1 VKRRGFE
8 TVRLQTFDV
17 YDRHIEPEM
26 AEMLV
31 ARGDDLSL
39 RGENI
44 QYLAR
49 KVGAPKGV
57 PEGLYHGDPT
67 RMHGALSV
75 AATEAETGLVTLE
88 VANTSQS
95 AWPVAGDRATCLLAE
110 WVDGNGDLRH
120 QHLMQPLVTPL
131 APGESGQIQLML
143 AGEGPGT
150 LRLHLYQQ
158 GVGVFSGRGRAAPLT
173 LPCAKEAFLKLVET
187 TPLPQGGP

>member
-1 VKRRGFE
+1 MIGEAAGFE

-26 AEMLV
+26 AQMLV

-49 KVGAPKGV
+49 KVGVPKGV

-67 RMHGALSV
+67 RMHGVLSV

-88 VANTSQS
+88 VENTSQS
-95 AWPVAGDRATCLLAE
+95 AWTVVGAGGSFTPPASVRLNSSGLRTAAAHCLATASSHSLSL
-110 WVDGNGDLRH
+110 
-120 QHLMQPLVTPL
+120 
-131 APGESGQIQLML
+131 
-143 AGEGPGT
+143 GPSSTCT
-150 LRLHLYQQ
+150 L
-158 GVGVFSGRGRAAPLT
+158 
-173 LPCAKEAFLKLVET
+173 
-187 TPLPQGGP
+187 